1 MSVRPFTDTLRLL
14 NGGGFIDEVSVDLNK
29 LVRAIDENG
38 GAGKLVIELTVK
50 KAAGGSV
57 AVGGKHVLKLPTVK
71 PDETLLWPT
80 TEGNLVLDNP
90 SQQKLDLQVVSHAP
104 ATELKHAY

>member
-1 MSVRPFTDTLRLL
+1 MSTRPITDTLRLL
-14 NGGGFIDEVSVDLNK
+14 NGGALIDELSVDMNK

-38 GAGKLVIELTVK
+38 GTGKLVLEISVK

-57 AVGGKHVLKLPTVK
+57 AVTGKHALKLPTVK

-80 TEGNLVLDNP
+80 VEGNLVIDNP
-90 SQQKLDLQVVSHAP
+90 NQRKLDLQVVVEQP
-104 ATELKHAY
+104 RGELKTAT